1 MSNDPRGREHTET
14 SEGSAESLFNRFV
27 RTAELATVEEQMP
40 EARDFVGDFGSFLVS
55 WLDAESEKS
64 GAATSLRAK
73 AVLNAMLGKIDEMLS
88 DQVNEVI
95 HHEEF
100 KKVEST
106 WRGLKYL
113 VQETPPDP
121 QIKIRVLDVDKD
133 ALRED
138 FESATLI
145 DHSALFTKV
154 YEEGYGIFGGQPI
167 GLMVGDYEFTADT
180 RDVSLLTSVS
190 RVAAAAHAPFIS
202 GTGPEMF
209 GWKSFGDMQ
218 GKAGLSGI
226 FDAHTDPRYAP
237 WTSFRQTEDSRFV
250 GLCLPHVLL
259 REPYRA
265 EKRYEGLF
273 QFEEEVAGTDHATF
287 LWGNAAYALASRM
300 TNAFSNHGWCVSI
313 RGPRGGGLVENLP
326 TYTFTTDRGDNAQTC
341 PTEIAI
347 TERRSRELAE
357 LGFIPLEHC
366 QNTDKAAF
374 FSTPTCQLPK
384 VWNTAEATA
393 NATLSSRLQY
403 IMATSRFAHY
413 LKVMMRDYV
422 GDYMT
427 RANCEDFLNR
437 WISDYVTKDPDAS
450 NALKA
455 ERPLSDARV
464 TVSDDPARPGCYT
477 AIAELRPHFQLEALN
492 VSLRLVAEL
501 PNPAR

>member
-1 MSNDPRGREHTET
+1 MNDEATTT
-14 SEGSAESLFNRFV
+14 SQDAADSLFRRFV
-27 RTAELATVEEQMP
+27 RSAELAPVEDQLP
-40 EARDFVGDFGSFLVS
+40 AARDFVGEFSTLLSD
-55 WLDAESEKS
+55 WLGAQKKKDA
-64 GAATSLRAK
+64 AVPLRAK
-73 AVLNAMLGKIDEMLS
+73 AVLNAMLGVVDEKLS

-106 WRGLKYL
+106 WRGLRYL
-113 VQETPPDP
+113 VTETPPDP

-133 ALRED
+133 ALRDD
-138 FESATLI
+138 FESAPLI
-145 DHSALFTKV
+145 DHSSLFVKV

-167 GLMVGDYEFTADT
+167 GLMVGDYEFTPDT
-180 RDVSLLTSVS
+180 RDVSLLTSIS
-190 RVAAAAHAPFIS
+190 RVAAAAHAPFLAAA
-202 GTGPEMF
+202 GPQMF
-209 GWKSFGDMQ
+209 GWKGFTEMQ
-218 GKAGLSGI
+218 GKAGLAEI
-226 FDAHTDPRYAP
+226 FDPHTDPRYAP
-237 WTSFRQTEDSRFV
+237 WTSFRQSDDSRFV
-250 GLCLPHVLL
+250 GLCMPHVLL
-259 REPYRA
+259 REPHRP
-265 EKRYEGLF
+265 EKKYEGLF
-273 QFEEEVAGTDHATF
+273 QFQEEVAGTDPSTF
-287 LWGNAAYALASRM
+287 LWGNAAYALAARM

-326 TYTFTTDRGDNAQTC
+326 TYTFTTDRGDVAQAC

-393 NATLSSRLQY
+393 NAALSSRLQY

-427 RANCEDFLNR
+427 RTNCEDFLNR
-437 WISDYVTKDPDAS
+437 WIADYVTTDPEAS
-450 NALKA
+450 PELKSQ
-455 ERPLSDARV
+455 RPLSDALV
-464 TVSDDPARPGCYT
+464 EVADDQARPGCYT
-477 AIAELRPHFQLEALN
+477 AVAFLRPHFQLEALT

-501 PNPAR
+501 PGPAR